1 MFLQLGFQWILS
13 FVLTHS
19 IVLFLQELVTAL
31 TSVMRIALAGFNGL
45 MAPTGKP

>member
-1 MFLQLGFQWILS
+1 MFLQLGFQWRLS

-31 TSVMRIALAGFNGL
+31 NFSDEDSVGWLQWTHGPNR
-45 MAPTGKP
+45 